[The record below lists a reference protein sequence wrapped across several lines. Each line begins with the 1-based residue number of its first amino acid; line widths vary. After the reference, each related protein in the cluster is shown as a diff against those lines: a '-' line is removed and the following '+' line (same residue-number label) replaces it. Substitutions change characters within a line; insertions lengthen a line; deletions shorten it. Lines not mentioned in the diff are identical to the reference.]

1 MTNANLAGTYVKHY
15 RLKLGRPK
23 KLGFKEVAEI
33 RQVMMNAW
41 ADARPETPHEIDF
54 LRNLGCHPNA
64 LTEGYLERRKA
75 GVEIVLVGRAP
86 DNRSV
91 WLVFSLPYQGDPML
105 SSKIEILPGEP
116 GYAPAA

>member
-23 KLGFKEVAEI
+23 KLDFKEVAEI

-64 LTEGYLERRKA
+64 LTEGYLERRKE